1 MTTPQMPE
9 PPPEAALVRRVRQA
23 KRLSIPVVAKT
34 AGISPARLSQIEN
47 GYETKKGG
55 IYVPVT
61 APAATLA
68 HIWAALEIAPERLA
82 EVSRNDALEIL
93 GEIHATE
100 DAAQS
105 PPAPTVET
113 WQQRIAEITEL
124 TETERRAAITLIE
137 AMRSV
142 EPRAQSDRRD
152 GRERK
157 AG

>member
-23 KRLSIPVVAKT
+23 KRLSIPVVAKS

-55 IYVPVT
+55 IYVPVN

-68 HIWAALEIAPERLA
+68 HIWAALEIARERLV
-82 EVSRNDALEIL
+82 EVGRGDALEIL
-93 GEIHATE
+93 DEIHATGE
-100 DAAQS
+100 TPQ
-105 PPAPTVET
+105 PAPAPAVET
-113 WQQRIAEITEL
+113 WRQRIQEIAEL
-124 TETERRAAITLIE
+124 TETERMAAITLIE

-142 EPRAQSDRRD
+142 EPRAQGDSRD
-152 GRERK
+152 EREHK